1 MSRFLDLI
9 NGKDSSVVATP
20 IVTTP
25 VVTTPAAAAP
35 KKVESNVVK
44 PVVPVKN
51 EK

>member
-25 VVTTPAAAAP
+25 AAAP
-35 KKVESNVVK
+35 KKVEPNVIK
-44 PVVPVKN
+44 TGAPVKN